1 MEIFA
6 YAFGIMYTPG
16 PVNLIS
22 LNAGLQGQAQKSLG
36 FCVGVGL
43 AMLILFMIFGYTG
56 AWLVSPE
63 WQRPIAILGAI
74 YILYLVWKIV
84 IGTLRQNHAPTDNSE
99 EKHRL
104 VFRNGLIMQLL
115 NPKAPVAILPIATVQ
130 FPAAQIEGAGIAV
143 WSFLLAC
150 MAFGAPSSYLLIGA
164 KLGKLVQ
171 DPIYFKVIN
180 LALAALLLWVA
191 VDILATSY

>member
-63 WQRPIAILGAI
+63 WQRPIAVLGAF
-74 YILYLVWKIV
+74 YILYLVWKI
-84 IGTLRQNHAPTDNSE
+84 ISGTLRQSLTPTGNPE
-99 EKHRL
+99 EKHSL

-130 FPAAQIEGAGIAV
+130 FPAAQIDGAGIAV

-150 MAFGAPSSYLLIGA
+150 MAFGAPGSYLLIGA

-171 DPIYFKVIN
+171 NPIYFKVIN

-191 VDILATSY
+191 ADILAASY

>member
-63 WQRPIAILGAI
+63 WQRPIALLGAF
-74 YILYLVWKIV
+74 YILYLVWKI
-84 IGTLRQNHAPTDNSE
+84 ISGTLRQSHTPTGNPE

-104 VFRNGLIMQLL
+104 AFRNGLIMQLL

-130 FPAAQIEGAGIAV
+130 FPAAQIDGAAIAL

-150 MAFGAPSSYLLIGA
+150 MAFGAPGSYLLIGA

-171 DPIYFKVIN
+171 NPIYFKVIN

-191 VDILATSY
+191 VDILAASY